1 MQMESQFGVNEYQDL
16 GISVQN
22 VYDELEKT
30 NGGKLDTKYS
40 KTTHSDDILEQH
52 MGEIRTDENDELD
65 CNQYENDQ
73 PNLQMESHSG
83 INEYEDLGMSVQ
95 TNYDDLEKTNG
106 GKMDANY
113 S

>member
-52 MGEIRTDENDELD
+52 MGKSELMKMTSLIATSTK
-65 CNQYENDQ
+65 N
-73 PNLQMESHSG
+73 G
-83 INEYEDLGMSVQ
+83 ITLWHNEYEDLGMSVQ